1 MIRRPPR
8 STLFPYTTLFRSPDL
23 DFSGIERGPHQRG
36 GIVGAAPAER
46 RGPTAQGRRDVACQH
61 GDQRGL
67 EQRDELGTH
76 ATLRVGGGR
85 RRPTPRFLRDD
96 APARTPPPRRPPRGP
111 PRPPAP

>member
-85 RRPTPRFLRDD
+85 RRP
-96 APARTPPPRRPPRGP
+96 PARFAGDEAAARTPHPPRPPPRRE
-111 PRPPAP
+111 RPPP